1 MIQFHIW
8 SKFFLEGKDCK
19 KLKEYKKKIKRGKMQ
34 YLAYISLINNVNK
47 LVRVNTIMYYVFSF
61 EIKLYLKHAKPE
73 MGLQWV
79 ISVTCILTPG

>member
-1 MIQFHIW
+1 
-8 SKFFLEGKDCK
+8 
-19 KLKEYKKKIKRGKMQ
+19 
-34 YLAYISLINNVNK
+34 
-47 LVRVNTIMYYVFSF
+47 MYYVFSF